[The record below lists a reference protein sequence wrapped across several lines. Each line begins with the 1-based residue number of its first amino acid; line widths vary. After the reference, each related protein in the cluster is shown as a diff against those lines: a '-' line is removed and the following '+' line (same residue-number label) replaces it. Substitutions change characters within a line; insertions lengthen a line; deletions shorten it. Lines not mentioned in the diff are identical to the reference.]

1 MLHQQALVHEFTKQ
15 AKLANPGNANNGMAI
30 RSTRMNT
37 FKIGR
42 AHESLQALLLDTK
55 LRSIPPKDMSDT
67 SHIFDVLQKNWIF
80 RETDEDALLSIIE
93 NIYNVSIE
101 RGTEII
107 TQGDDG
113 DAFYIIASGECHVIV
128 DGERKEFIL
137 EEG

>member
-1 MLHQQALVHEFTKQ
+1 
-15 AKLANPGNANNGMAI
+15 
-30 RSTRMNT
+30 MNS

-42 AHESLQALLLDTK
+42 AHESLQALLDKT

-80 RETDEDALLSIIE
+80 RETDDDALLSIIE

-101 RGTEII
+101 CGTEII

-128 DGERKEFIL
+128 DGERKNFIL
-137 EEG
+137 KKDDTFGELALFLTAQGPQRSKLQLTACSGKWRALR